1 MLAAGDTASPSLC
14 QRAAD
19 RLGRDVSGNAQDARS
34 QWQADILHL
43 HQLYRYK

>member
-1 MLAAGDTASPSLC
+1 MAAGDTAAPSLY

-19 RLGRDVSGNAQDARS
+19 GLGRDVSGNVQDARS
-34 QWQADILHL
+34 QWQADILRL